1 MKKFGL
7 VTLGIIAGIAAL
19 VNLGPLL
26 GLGISALFVMAGV
39 HFYLK
44 SDSSLLKIFWATVGI
59 IGLLTAI
66 SNIPGFVG
74 ILSIVALY
82 FIWKTWNKEDLS
94 LSLQKKMIH
103 SLILKHSGTNLINKE
118 ETNMTS
124 LLQRLKY
131 SVKADLHQLFDK
143 KEEKNPIAMLNQ
155 YIREA
160 EKQTE
165 QTGKW
170 LERQGKLKQELEKE
184 LAETLQMAE
193 KRKNQVEL
201 ANASGEEDLISFAQA
216 EVDAYNERATTLQ
229 TSIHQTM
236 EELFGLE
243 RKYEE
248 MKHKVKDMKVRQ
260 LQLMGKENVT
270 RAHHQM
276 DQLLKP
282 EEKQKGFGT
291 FQDMEQY
298 IERLGQKI
306 EKEHEITS
314 MEQRLEQLE
323 KNEQPKAE
331 IV

>member
-1 MKKFGL
+1 
-7 VTLGIIAGIAAL
+7 
-19 VNLGPLL
+19 
-26 GLGISALFVMAGV
+26 
-39 HFYLK
+39 
-44 SDSSLLKIFWATVGI
+44 
-59 IGLLTAI
+59 
-66 SNIPGFVG
+66 
-74 ILSIVALY
+74 
-82 FIWKTWNKEDLS
+82 
-94 LSLQKKMIH
+94 
-103 SLILKHSGTNLINKE
+103 
-118 ETNMTS
+118 MTS

-131 SVKADLHQLFDK
+131 SVEADLHRLFDK
-143 KEEKNPIAMLNQ
+143 KEEKNPLAMLNQ

-170 LERQGKLKQELEKE
+170 LERQAKLKEELEKE

-193 KRKNQVEL
+193 KRQKQVEL
-201 ANASGEEDLISFAQA
+201 ANNTGEEDLISFAQA
-216 EVDAYNERATTLQ
+216 EVSAYNDRAVTLQ
-229 TSIHQTM
+229 TSIRQTM

-282 EEKQKGFGT
+282 EEKQKNFGT

>member
-1 MKKFGL
+1 
-7 VTLGIIAGIAAL
+7 
-19 VNLGPLL
+19 
-26 GLGISALFVMAGV
+26 
-39 HFYLK
+39 
-44 SDSSLLKIFWATVGI
+44 
-59 IGLLTAI
+59 
-66 SNIPGFVG
+66 
-74 ILSIVALY
+74 
-82 FIWKTWNKEDLS
+82 
-94 LSLQKKMIH
+94 
-103 SLILKHSGTNLINKE
+103 
-118 ETNMTS
+118 MTS
-124 LLQRLKY
+124 LLKRLKY
-131 SVKADLHQLFDK
+131 SVEADLHKLFDK

-184 LAETLQMAE
+184 LDETLQMVE
-193 KRKNQVEL
+193 KRKHQVEL
-201 ANASGEEDLISFAQA
+201 ATASGEEDLAAFAQA
-216 EVDAYNERATTLQ
+216 ELNAYSERTSVLQNSIQQTT
-229 TSIHQTM
+229 

-248 MKHKVKDMKVRQ
+248 MKHKIKDMKVRQ

-276 DQLLKP
+276 DRILQP
-282 EEKQKGFGT
+282 EQKEKNFGT
-291 FQDMEQY
+291 FQEMEQY

-314 MEQRLEQLE
+314 MEQRLEMLE
-323 KNEQPKAE
+323 KNAQSKTE

>member
-1 MKKFGL
+1 
-7 VTLGIIAGIAAL
+7 
-19 VNLGPLL
+19 
-26 GLGISALFVMAGV
+26 
-39 HFYLK
+39 
-44 SDSSLLKIFWATVGI
+44 
-59 IGLLTAI
+59 
-66 SNIPGFVG
+66 
-74 ILSIVALY
+74 
-82 FIWKTWNKEDLS
+82 
-94 LSLQKKMIH
+94 
-103 SLILKHSGTNLINKE
+103 
-118 ETNMTS
+118 MTS
-124 LLQRLKY
+124 LLKRLKY
-131 SVKADLHQLFDK
+131 SVEADLHKLFDK

-184 LAETLQMAE
+184 LAETLQMVE
-193 KRKNQVEL
+193 KRKHQVEL
-201 ANASGEEDLISFAQA
+201 ATASGEEDLAAFAQA
-216 EVDAYNERATTLQ
+216 ELNAYSERTSVLQNSIQQTT
-229 TSIHQTM
+229 

-248 MKHKVKDMKVRQ
+248 MKHKIKDMKVRQ

-276 DQLLKP
+276 DRILQP
-282 EEKQKGFGT
+282 EQKEKNFGT
-291 FQDMEQY
+291 FQEMEQY

-314 MEQRLEQLE
+314 MEQRLEMLE
-323 KNEQPKAE
+323 KNAQSKTE